1 MPVIRSYPNIVPY
14 ESSKKIIDQM
24 EKTICKI
31 RSEDQQGTGFFCK
44 IPFPDKNKFLPV
56 LITVNHVINEELLYR
71 NNMEILLEIKGGE
84 NIKRLN
90 LNNRIKYTNRAYDI
104 TIIEIQKNDS
114 INNFLELDDIII
126 KDIFKNIDENKIY
139 SDETIYL
146 MQYAEGNLGVSYGV
160 IKDIMEDY
168 KYEFRHMC
176 STRAGSAG
184 SPVLNIHNN
193 KVIGLHQSGDK
204 MARYNNGIF
213 LNYPIKEFIELNTKN
228 NEILLKEF
236 NKKYNLNIIN
246 DKIVKLDLRW
256 KGLGNS
262 GLEDLCKIEFK
273 ELKELILN
281 NNNISDLKML
291 EKAKFEKLEILDLS
305 QNKISNINIFENVNF
320 KGLKQLY
327 LGYNSISD
335 IKVFEKANFEK
346 LEILYLNENKIDKK
360 INASIISH
368 LKSKIGNFGL

>member
-1 MPVIRSYPNIVPY
+1 MPVIRGYPNIVPY

-31 RSEDQQGTGFFCK
+31 RTENQQGTGFFCK

-146 MQYAEGNLGVSYGV
+146 MQYSEGNLGVSYGV

-236 NKKYNLNIIN
+236 NEKYNLNIIN

-327 LGYNSISD
+327 LGYNNISD

-360 INASIISH
+360 KSAETISY
-368 LKSKIGNFGL
+368 LKSKIGNFEV

>member
-1 MPVIRSYPNIVPY
+1 
-14 ESSKKIIDQM
+14 M

-31 RSEDQQGTGFFCK
+31 RTENQQGTGFFCK

-114 INNFLELDDIII
+114 INDYLELDDIIN
-126 KDIFKNIDENKIY
+126 KDIFTNFDNNNEYCDQSIY
-139 SDETIYL
+139 V
-146 MQYAEGNLGVSYGV
+146 MQYDEGKLGVSYGV
-160 IKDIMEDY
+160 LDMIYMDKEY
-168 KYEFRHMC
+168 RFTHKC
-176 STRAGSAG
+176 CTGNGSSG
-184 SPVLNIHNN
+184 SPIVNIYTN
-193 KVIGLHQSGDK
+193 KVIGLCESGHK
-204 MARYNNGIF
+204 NFNVGTF
-213 LNYPIKEFIELNTKN
+213 LNYPIKDFIKINCKN
-228 NEILLKEF
+228 NEDLLKEF
-236 NKKYNLNIIN
+236 NKKYNLNIR
-246 DKIVKLDLRW
+246 DTKIEKIDLRW
-256 KGLGNS
+256 KGLGNI

-281 NNNISDLKML
+281 NNNISEIKIL

-320 KGLKQLY
+320 EDLKQLY
-327 LGYNSISD
+327 LGYNNISD
-335 IKVFEKANFEK
+335 IKVFERANLEK

-360 INASIISH
+360 KSVETISY
-368 LKSKIGNFGL
+368 LKSKIGNFEV

>member
-1 MPVIRSYPNIVPY
+1 MPVLPVYPDIVPY

-24 EKTICKI
+24 EKTVCKI
-31 RSEDQQGTGFFCK
+31 RTENQQGTGFFCK

-146 MQYAEGNLGVSYGV
+146 MQYSEGNLGVSYGT
-160 IKDIMEDY
+160 IKDIMEDH

-204 MARYNNGIF
+204 MARYNYGIF

-327 LGYNSISD
+327 LGYNNISD

-368 LKSKIGNFGL
+368 LKSKIGNFEV

>member
-31 RSEDQQGTGFFCK
+31 RTENQQGTGFFCK
-44 IPFPDKNKFLPV
+44 IPFPDKNKLLPV

-146 MQYAEGNLGVSYGV
+146 LQYAEGNLGVSYGI
-160 IKDIMEDY
+160 IKDIMEDH

-236 NKKYNLNIIN
+236 NEKYNLNIIN

-291 EKAKFEKLEILDLS
+291 EKAKFEKLEILDL
-305 QNKISNINIFENVNF
+305 
-320 KGLKQLY
+320 G
-327 LGYNSISD
+327 SD
-335 IKVFEKANFEK
+335 
-346 LEILYLNENKIDKK
+346 
-360 INASIISH
+360 
-368 LKSKIGNFGL
+368 